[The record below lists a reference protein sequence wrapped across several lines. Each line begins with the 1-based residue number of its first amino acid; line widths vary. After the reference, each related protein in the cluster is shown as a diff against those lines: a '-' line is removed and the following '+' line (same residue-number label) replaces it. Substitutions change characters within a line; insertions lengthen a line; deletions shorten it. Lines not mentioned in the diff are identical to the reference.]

1 MKSDNVKAVVARKRP
16 VKPVSTT
23 PQKPTSAFKQ
33 TTNVSEAKKTPT
45 KLEKPTPK
53 LPQVQKPSPK
63 ANKPQ
68 QGDIDSLLNIAKVK
82 RPEDEATL
90 SLNIDTNYSY
100 LPAGRLP
107 GEKKKKLSRVERKE
121 RVMQKRID
129 AAQSKTNARKAQYAP
144 KVQRTENV
152 PKESSERPEQQEPSE
167 RSNRPEQPEQPEQP
181 KQLERPKPTQQS
193 EPPRQQSRYRKSESL
208 FKDVQEVPHVGQRF
222 VKPLNEI
229 VFTGLPMAS
238 IGLHPHLVKTL
249 ADLLGITELTNVQ
262 QRAVPVA
269 LEKRDILVRSQT
281 GSGKTLA
288 YALPVVQQLQEMRPK
303 IARTQGIF
311 SLVIVPT
318 RELAIQTLEVFIKL
332 LKPFTWIVPTYITG
346 GEKRKAEKA
355 RLRKG
360 VNILIGTPGRICDH
374 LLHTESFKLD
384 QVKYL
389 VLDEADRLYEC
400 GYEKDVKMII
410 DALNKPPVGK
420 NPFKK
425 FDDDDDEGEED
436 GKEQQQQQSK
446 LQTILVSAT
455 LPSSVHQLAG
465 LALKNPL
472 FIDTSDKKN
481 IELPKTIAITGKTG
495 VAEEDAEGNA
505 TEVPE
510 NIVIPE
516 TVTQKYM
523 LVPPKLRMV
532 TLAGLIA
539 NETQKKSAKI
549 LIFMATE
556 NLVDYHYD
564 VFVETL
570 TRKVIDSDDEDDG
583 NDSDAG
589 IMNGS
594 DSDLDDEDGLL
605 DDIKMKAK
613 KRRKTTFKPLLADV
627 KLFK

>member
-1 MKSDNVKAVVARKRP
+1 MNVAAKSPEVAKS
-16 VKPVSTT
+16 KST
-23 PQKPTSAFKQ
+23 
-33 TTNVSEAKKTPT
+33 
-45 KLEKPTPK
+45 
-53 LPQVQKPSPK
+53 
-63 ANKPQ
+63 
-68 QGDIDSLLNIAKVK
+68 DIDSLLNIAKVK

-90 SLNIDTNYSY
+90 SLNVATDVSQ

-107 GEKKKKLSRVERKE
+107 GEKKRKLSRNERKE
-121 RVMQKRID
+121 RVMQRRVE
-129 AAQSKTNARKAQYAP
+129 AAQGMSNARRAQNAP
-144 KVQRTENV
+144 KGQNV
-152 PKESSERPEQQEPSE
+152 PRAEDAPRAAPTGNPFKSADEQKEEKTERP
-167 RSNRPEQPEQPEQP
+167 RQPP
-181 KQLERPKPTQQS
+181 KYAK
-193 EPPRQQSRYRKSESL
+193 KSESL
-208 FKDVQEVPHVGQRF
+208 FKDVADIPTMGQRF

-249 ADLLGITELTNVQ
+249 ADLIGITELTSVQ

-269 LEKRDILVRSQT
+269 LEHRDILVRSQT

-288 YALPVVQQLQEMRPK
+288 YALPVVQQLQAIRPK
-303 IARTQGIF
+303 ITRTQGIL

-318 RELAIQTLEVFIKL
+318 RELAIQTLDVFVKL

-346 GEKRKAEKA
+346 GEKRKSEKA

-384 QVKYL
+384 EVQYL

-410 DALNKPPVGK
+410 DALNRPAAGQ

-425 FDDDDDEGEED
+425 ADDDEED
-436 GKEQQQQQSK
+436 ASAAAEHGKTNTK
-446 LQTILVSAT
+446 LQTILLSAT
-455 LPSSVHQLAG
+455 LPASVHQLAG

-481 IELPKTIAITGKTG
+481 IELPKTVPVNGKVE
-495 VAEEDAEGNA
+495 VADAADGDPMEI
-505 TEVPE
+505 PE

-516 TVTQKYM
+516 KVVQKYI

-539 NETQKKSAKI
+539 NETSKTAAKM

-564 VFVETL
+564 ILVETL

-589 IMNGS
+589 IMDG
-594 DSDLDDEDGLL
+594 SDLDDEDGLL
-605 DDIKMKAK
+605 DEVKMKAK
-613 KRRKTTFKPLLADV
+613 KRQTIKFKPLLADV
-627 KLFK
+627 KFFK